1 MRHDDQTYC
10 GALRA
15 SILAVGLLAFA
26 APSFAQG
33 QAPSKE
39 DSKAQTEVN
48 TRPGPSS
55 NIGGSNTM
63 GQAPSAEDSKAE
75 DEAGAEPG
83 RRGTNRPQGQRPPR
97 SAPSPSGEDRN

>member
-1 MRHDDQTYC
+1 MRNEDIWG

-15 SILAVGLLAFA
+15 SILAVGLMAFA

-39 DSKAQTEVN
+39 DSKAQTQVN
-48 TRPGPSS
+48 TRPAPSS
-55 NIGGSNTM
+55 GIGGSDTM

-75 DEAGAEPG
+75 DEAGAQPRTG
-83 RRGTNRPQGQRPPR
+83 GTNRPQGQRPPR